1 MPAKK
6 ANTKKKTVEA
16 RLGVLR
22 SDLEALQTE
31 VKNGAGEVGEVAEAR
46 AGAVVQSAGELAE
59 RAFLLA
65 EETAT
70 DWAGDVED
78 WTNDNLES
86 ARESVRTQP
95 LAAVALAVGAGALL
109 GAIFLRR

>member
-1 MPAKK
+1 MPAKRTN
-6 ANTKKKTVEA
+6 AKKKTVEA

-22 SDLEALQTE
+22 SDLNALQTE
-31 VKNGAGEVGEVAEAR
+31 VKNGVGDVGDVAGAR

-70 DWAGDVED
+70 DWAGEVED

-95 LAAVALAVGAGALL
+95 LAAIALAVGAGALL
-109 GAIFLRR
+109 GALFLRR